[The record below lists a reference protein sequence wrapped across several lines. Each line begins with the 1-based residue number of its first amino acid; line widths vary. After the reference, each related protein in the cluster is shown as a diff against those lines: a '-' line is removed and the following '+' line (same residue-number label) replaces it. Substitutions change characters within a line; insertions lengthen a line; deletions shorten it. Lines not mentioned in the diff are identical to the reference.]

1 MQAFECLYTQ
11 FISNPLWNDE
21 PMELPVH
28 LFSHASM
35 IGQS

>member
-1 MQAFECLYTQ
+1 MFE
-11 FISNPLWNDE
+11 FISYPLWNVE

-35 IGQS
+35 TGQS